1 MEDKNIEEML
11 NAYPDMKRLYKK
23 SQQIKINRE
32 KRNRQFNL
40 LMHEYMNT
48 KYNNLNFTD
57 FCNIINKS
65 RCASMIIG
73 HYDDIDDE
81 VEIYMFKC
89 RMYDLYLK
97 YGIDYNEH
105 VKCETEDEAI
115 ASLSFHSLCSYIR
128 YMKEEGWM
136 DPNVTI

>member
-1 MEDKNIEEML
+1 MSTIENMKTDIELM
-11 NAYPDMKRLYKK
+11 NAIKR
-23 SQQIKINRE
+23 SQQIKNNTE
-32 KRNRQFNL
+32 KMNRQFNL

-57 FCNIINKS
+57 FCDIINKS

-73 HYDDIDDE
+73 HYNDIDDE

-97 YGIDYNEH
+97 YGFDNNEH
-105 VKCETEDEAI
+105 IKCKTEAEAI
-115 ASLSFHSLCSYIR
+115 ASLSFQSLCSYIR

-136 DPNVTI
+136 DPNVSI